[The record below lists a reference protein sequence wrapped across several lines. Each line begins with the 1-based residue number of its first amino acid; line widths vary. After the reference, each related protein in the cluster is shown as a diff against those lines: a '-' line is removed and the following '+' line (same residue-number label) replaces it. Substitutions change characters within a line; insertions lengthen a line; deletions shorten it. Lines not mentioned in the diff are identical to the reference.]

1 MTAIV
6 LAVEAAQAPT
16 GTSFLWGGWVWTG
29 RFTALDLLASA
40 TAAFSSAVLVRH
52 PRHFREFTVVGVLLL
67 AGIAGV
73 GGGIVRDVMVDQLP
87 AALTNPAYL
96 TVAVLGGL
104 VGYRSAGEA
113 RTRLRA
119 RLFAFATSFSLPLY
133 AIVGTQKGFEVG
145 LPAFGVLALA
155 VVAPTAGRWIVDV
168 SSGVPP
174 VHFVR
179 GGWFVATALLTGL
192 VWSVCAVAGF
202 DTWLSAAV
210 AFAVGYTARLLAT
223 ARSWDEPIARSLGD
237 GPRPTG

>member
-1 MTAIV
+1 MTALV
-6 LAVEAAQAPT
+6 PALEAAQTPT
-16 GTSFLWGGWVWTG
+16 GTAFLWGGWAWTG
-29 RFTALDLLASA
+29 RFTALDLLAA
-40 TAAFSSAVLVRH
+40 GTAAFSSAVLVRH

-119 RLFAFATSFSLPLY
+119 RLFTFATSFSLPLY
-133 AIVGTQKGFEVG
+133 AIVGAQKGFEVG

-192 VWSVCAVAGF
+192 VWTACAVAGL

-223 ARSWDEPIARSLGD
+223 ARSWDEPIARSLGE
-237 GPRPTG
+237 GLRE